1 MSAAKQAVASH
12 AGSLKSTNLRRIWPK
27 VGQALPP
34 ANPFPARGTT
44 ATQTIQSHFH
54 VLSFVPANPKNPQP
68 QPPFVDPDAQP
79 FANPGHNAY
88 AFPFPRENISSTL
101 CCMQNNRD
109 SSILRSLAVA
119 FGDGVAFGVGMK
131 LTQRG
136 GRGAQAPA
144 PEIAPGIAPAADLT
158 PLLERLDAIEGRIGK
173 VERVGNV
180 ERAALAPAFAAAP
193 APFDQKVLEA
203 IVKALDARLLEQA
216 GQVERRITELEARL
230 AIDLKTLDHRVAQ
243 RITQQDHSV
252 VSGVQTHIEEWNT
265 QFNDQLAAMRRRSDE
280 ERADMQREIASLRR
294 ECVMEAALAVE
305 ERTAELR
312 TEIQSRD
319 NVALAIGQAC
329 QTVLG
334 SAVAPAKAEP
344 ERVAE
349 PSPELPLPGFA
360 QPRLAA
366 RAMPVALV
374 SWLALSA
381 AGFAML
387 HYL

>member
-1 MSAAKQAVASH
+1 
-12 AGSLKSTNLRRIWPK
+12 
-27 VGQALPP
+27 
-34 ANPFPARGTT
+34 
-44 ATQTIQSHFH
+44 
-54 VLSFVPANPKNPQP
+54 
-68 QPPFVDPDAQP
+68 
-79 FANPGHNAY
+79 
-88 AFPFPRENISSTL
+88 
-101 CCMQNNRD
+101 MQNNRD

-119 FGDGVAFGVGMK
+119 FGDGLAFGVGMK
-131 LTQRG
+131 LTQGG
-136 GRGAQAPA
+136 GRGVQAPA
-144 PEIAPGIAPAADLT
+144 PDMAPAADLA
-158 PLLERLDAIEGRIGK
+158 PLLERLDAIEGRISK

-180 ERAALAPAFAAAP
+180 ERAALAPTFAAAP

-216 GQVERRITELEARL
+216 GQVERRITEVEARF
-230 AIDLKTLDHRVAQ
+230 AIELKTLDQRIAQ
-243 RITQQDHSV
+243 RITQQDHQML
-252 VSGVQTHIEEWNT
+252 SGVQTHIEEWNG
-265 QFNDQLAAMRRRSDE
+265 QFNDQLAAIRRRSDE
-280 ERADMQREIASLRR
+280 ERAAMQREIASLRR

-305 ERTAELR
+305 VRTAELR

-319 NVALAIGQAC
+319 SQIVELRAQLAAGEEKLHNVVLAIGQAC

-344 ERVAE
+344 ERVVVPECAPERMPE